1 MLANEKGENSD
12 KRKSVISIVD
22 AKQTNNSV
30 SYLDTNSVSGHK
42 ESNSFFKKESIGYT
56 EYETRGVID
65 LQEIQ
70 FFSLDDLFDRMGFN
84 PDHFD
89 LFKIELQKR
98 MKSFNSEKGYFM
110 MKDSAYNISE
120 LGFTFSDEDI
130 NFLVKFF
137 LKQIMQ
143 ISIKRANAYV
153 ESYDFQIKYIDN
165 PIKDKFYDEDGWVN
179 LTEEYLDDMVLNIE
193 RKYIQSDTKISRI
206 ERKQMEITKQD
217 ILIDRKNQDIANPK
231 KSDQVKEKLKKE
243 IKKIQ
248 SVKSDLEKELE
259 DIKNS

>member
-1 MLANEKGENSD
+1 
-12 KRKSVISIVD
+12 
-22 AKQTNNSV
+22 
-30 SYLDTNSVSGHK
+30 
-42 ESNSFFKKESIGYT
+42 
-56 EYETRGVID
+56 
-65 LQEIQ
+65 
-70 FFSLDDLFDRMGFN
+70 MGFN

-153 ESYDFQIKYIDN
+153 ESYDFQIKYI
-165 PIKDKFYDEDGWVN
+165 
-179 LTEEYLDDMVLNIE
+179 
-193 RKYIQSDTKISRI
+193 
-206 ERKQMEITKQD
+206 EITKQD